1 MNQLSGQITLF
12 DLDTWS
18 GKTSPERSAATRPR
32 TSGLSSKKQR
42 VSRTVT
48 PLYLDL
54 RKTNGLLP
62 DASWEMG
69 GVLLG
74 EYKTH
79 SFGESPNVAVESR
92 LSQILEDTPHPKYY
106 LSAKAVMGILRRANR
121 RGKELPNTLRRA
133 LETQGGI
140 RRDTY
145 GQTEIA
151 NAGEVLRTLW
161 GEIGTEAF
169 GEWVRRT
176 SILVQQE
183 KVLLCHLFE
192 RGDCRKKATIT
203 CADGEEWAATCEENE
218 TACPMQCL
226 WKRWED
232 VGTPQGR
239 ESLEQL
245 ARKLSSIVHELS
257 RQTAPHESLM
267 CCLRYA
273 DEGEGVVPTPLHD
286 LPLCGAQ
293 GQGIAGS
300 VESGTDKTE
309 YLTMTG
315 DHQNRVTDYTSIICG
330 DVAGTLD
337 AHYGDKWGLEN
348 QHIDAGAPN
357 FVQQNFMVRRLTPLE
372 CERLQG
378 FPDGWTDIAF
388 RNKPASDSARYKAL
402 GNSIALPPW
411 RFVLSRIYQH
421 GARTLG
427 SLFDGISG
435 FPLIFYELGG
445 KTLWSSEIEPFPIAV
460 AKQHFGDE
468 NMEGD
473 IDEILFGRNQTKNV

>member
-1 MNQLSGQITLF
+1 
-12 DLDTWS
+12 
-18 GKTSPERSAATRPR
+18 
-32 TSGLSSKKQR
+32 
-42 VSRTVT
+42 
-48 PLYLDL
+48 
-54 RKTNGLLP
+54 
-62 DASWEMG
+62 
-69 GVLLG
+69 
-74 EYKTH
+74 
-79 SFGESPNVAVESR
+79 
-92 LSQILEDTPHPKYY
+92 
-106 LSAKAVMGILRRANR
+106 MGILRRANR

-286 LPLCGAQ
+286 LPLCGTERE
-293 GQGIAGS
+293 GIAGG
-300 VESGTDKTE
+300 VTTGVGATSGVKC
-309 YLTMTG
+309 LTPFVMAHGQANAEILRDQAPTLNCNHEQPIVYG
-315 DHQNRVTDYTSIICG
+315 ADLSQKAEGIGLKQEISACVA
-330 DVAGTLD
+330 AGTHPGFGNH
-337 AHYGDKWGLEN
+337 AIT
-348 QHIDAGAPN
+348 QFA
-357 FVQQNFMVRRLTPLE
+357 VRRLTPLE

-378 FPDGWTDIAF
+378 YPDGWTDIGDYVSDG
-388 RNKPASDSARYKAL
+388 KTKHTSDSARYKAL

-427 SLFDGISG
+427 SLFDGIGG
-435 FPLIFYELGG
+435 FPLIWSELPGTA
-445 KTLWSSEIEPFPIAV
+445 TLWASEIEPFCIAV
-460 AKQHFGDE
+460 TKLRLCGLR
-468 NMEGD
+468 G
-473 IDEILFGRNQTKNV
+473 GRR